1 MENKKIKSVTKPIV
15 AIVLVSLMLS
25 SCSVTYRER
34 HRRPPPPPKEKVI
47 IVH

>member
-1 MENKKIKSVTKPIV
+1 MKNKEIKVGAKPVI
-15 AIVLVSLMLS
+15 AILLLSLIFS

-34 HRRPPPPPKEKVI
+34 HRRPPPPPREKVI

>member
-1 MENKKIKSVTKPIV
+1 MKNSLIKSI
-15 AIVLVSLMLS
+15 AGIVLIAMVLS

-34 HRRPPPPPKEKVI
+34 HAHRPPPPKEKVI